1 MLLVH
6 CDDLITVED
15 LIHLNLNV
23 NPPLLAY
30 LSACSTSNTKV
41 DGLVDEGVH
50 LAASFLATGFQNV
63 IAALWQVGDSDSTDI
78 SNEFHRE
85 LVNSRL
91 TVESIPLA
99 LHHAQRNLRWM
110 EKLPPDEKS
119 MGFVRQKRDILCSHR
134 LSVWICYNYV
144 VALF

>member
-63 IAALWQVGDSDSTDI
+63 IAALWQVRDSDSTDI
-78 SNEFHRE
+78 SNQFHRE

-99 LHHAQRNLRWM
+99 LHHA
-110 EKLPPDEKS
+110 
-119 MGFVRQKRDILCSHR
+119 
-134 LSVWICYNYV
+134 
-144 VALF
+144 